1 MPDHTDSLKG
11 RTALITG
18 AAHRIGNAIVRCLHA
33 DGANIVLHYR
43 NSRGGAQALQSEL
56 NQQRP
61 DSVAL
66 VQADLHVTAGFPD
79 LAKQAFEA
87 FGHLDILVNN
97 ASSFYPTPVG
107 EISESHWDDLMGTN
121 LKAPLFLS
129 QAVAPYLR
137 QGGGCIVNMVDI
149 HADRP
154 LREHPVYSVAKA
166 GLVMLT
172 KALAAELGPEVRVNA
187 VAPGA
192 ILWPESDMEQ
202 QVKDDII
209 RRTFLKRRGDPDDI
223 ARAVRFLARDATY
236 VTGQVLAVDGGR
248 SLFS

>member
-1 MPDHTDSLKG
+1 MADDTESLAG
-11 RTALITG
+11 RTVLITG
-18 AAHRIGNAIVRCLHA
+18 AAHRIGNAITRCLHEA
-33 DGANIVLHYR
+33 GARIVVHYR
-43 NSRGGAQALQSEL
+43 NSRTGAEALQQEL
-56 NQQRP
+56 NGLRP

-66 VQADLHVTAGFPD
+66 VQADLHEIEQFPV
-79 LAKQAFEA
+79 LAQQAHDA
-87 FGHLDILVNN
+87 FGGLDGLVNN

-107 EISESHWDDLMGTN
+107 EISTAQWDDLMGTN

-137 QGGGCIVNMVDI
+137 RGGGCIVNMVDI

-154 LREHPVYSVAKA
+154 LRGHPVYSVAKA

-172 KALAAELGPEVRVNA
+172 KSLAAELGPEVRVNA
-187 VAPGA
+187 IAPGA
-192 ILWPESDMEQ
+192 ILWPEADMDQ
-202 QVKDDII
+202 AAKDEII
-209 RRTFLKRRGDPDDI
+209 QRTFLKRRGDPTDI
-223 ARAVRFLARDATY
+223 ARAVRFLMRDATY